1 MLVKKNYLN
10 NMAING
16 QSKKEYLKNFQ
27 RIEDII
33 SKSDGDREYAIRLA
47 QKQCNA
53 ITDECKALNR
63 SKAAMELGHDW
74 LADPFFERAYELG
87 SVDTMEYRE
96 YKLKKLLEIQNEGN

>member
-1 MLVKKNYLN
+1 MP
-10 NMAING
+10 IDG
-16 QSKKEYLKNFQ
+16 QSKAEYLKNFK

-33 SKSDGDREYAIRLA
+33 SKSEGDKEHALRLA
-47 QKQCNA
+47 KKQCNA

-63 SKAAMELGHDW
+63 SKAAMKMGHDW

-96 YKLKKLLEIQNEGN
+96 YKLKKLLEIQNEGE